1 VLSSLDPVTAQ
12 KPSLWRALT
21 LDLELRPLITLAVLL
36 GLAWLL
42 TRFINLGFKRVVERH
57 RQRGTLLPETA
68 TQLAL
73 GRRLLTTVIWI
84 TAAAIGLSQFP
95 ELRVLSAGLL
105 ASAGLSGLIVG
116 FAARSTLG
124 NAIAGITISIAQPIR
139 IGDDVEIKSERGI
152 VEDIHF
158 TYTVLRLG
166 DGRRLIIPND
176 MVASEVIKNATMG
189 GVTRVARP
197 EVLVPP
203 SLSPETVRSALLAVA
218 NEHEQLDRAAT
229 PPEVYYVR
237 VDERGTLLRLV
248 ATCTDPAAA
257 DRLVQ
262 KALARAAQM
271 VFKRAL

>member
-1 VLSSLDPVTAQ
+1 MLSSLDPVTAQ